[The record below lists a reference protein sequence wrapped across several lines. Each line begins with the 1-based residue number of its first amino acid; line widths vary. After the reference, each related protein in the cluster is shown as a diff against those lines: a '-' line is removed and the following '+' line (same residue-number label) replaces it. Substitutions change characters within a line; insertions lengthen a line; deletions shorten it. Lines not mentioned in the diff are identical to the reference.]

1 MLWLLKSLRPNQW
14 IKNAFVLAALVFSK
28 HLFDQSYVIR
38 SGTAFVLFCLLS
50 GAVYILNDILDL
62 ENDRLHPK
70 KRYRPITSGKLGV
83 RSAIAAALIIGLFV
97 FCLGFWLNYQFGWV
111 LLTYGVINL
120 SYSFH
125 LKNVVIL
132 DVLIIST
139 GFLLRAIG
147 GAFVIDVEISS
158 WFILCTMLLSLFL
171 GFGKRRAE
179 LILLDNAV
187 GHRRILKD
195 YSPQFLDQTIAVVTA
210 STLVTYALY
219 TMSPEVIKKLETENL
234 NLTIPF
240 VLYGLLRYLFL
251 IYNKRQGDNPT
262 STVLNDPSLLIT
274 GILWI
279 FTLATVLYI

>member
-97 FCLGFWLNYQFGWV
+97 FWLGFWLNYQFGWV

-195 YSPQFLDQTIAVVTA
+195 YTPQFLDQTIAVVTA

-251 IYNKRQGDNPT
+251 IYNKKQGDNPS
-262 STVLNDPSLLIT
+262 STVLNDPSLHIT

>member
-97 FCLGFWLNYQFGWV
+97 FWLGFWLNYQFGWV

-195 YSPQFLDQTIAVVTA
+195 YTPQFLDQTIAVVTA

-251 IYNKRQGDNPT
+251 IYNKKQGDNPS